1 LVESRHQDHQ
11 VKGDLKMQKR
21 FSEEQIVS
29 ILREAETGD
38 RSIGEVCRA
47 HSVSESA
54 FYRWRHH
61 YGGMQLP
68 EVKRLKDLEK
78 ENARLKRLL
87 ADRCLEVDAMKD
99 VLAKNC

>member
-1 LVESRHQDHQ
+1 
-11 VKGDLKMQKR
+11 MQKR
-21 FSEEQIVS
+21 FTEEQIVS

-47 HSVSESA
+47 HGVSESA

-61 YGGMQLP
+61 HGGMQLP

>member
-1 LVESRHQDHQ
+1 
-11 VKGDLKMQKR
+11 MQKR
-21 FSEEQIVS
+21 FSEEQIVG
-29 ILREAETGD
+29 ILREAERGD
-38 RSIGEVCRA
+38 RSIGEVCRT

-54 FYRWRHH
+54 FYRWRNY

-87 ADRCLEVDAMKD
+87 ADRCLEVER
-99 VLAKNC
+99 

>member
-1 LVESRHQDHQ
+1 
-11 VKGDLKMQKR
+11 MQKR

-68 EVKRLKDLEK
+68 GCPLGGSSG
-78 ENARLKRLL
+78 
-87 ADRCLEVDAMKD
+87 
-99 VLAKNC
+99 

>member
-1 LVESRHQDHQ
+1 
-11 VKGDLKMQKR
+11 MQKR
-21 FSEEQIVS
+21 LSEEQIVE
-29 ILREAETGD
+29 ILRDAESGERTV
-38 RSIGEVCRA
+38 SEVCRA
-47 HSVSESA
+47 YNVSESA

-61 YGGMQLP
+61 YGGMQLS

-87 ADRCLEVDAMKD
+87 AERCLEIDVIKD

>member
-1 LVESRHQDHQ
+1 
-11 VKGDLKMQKR
+11 MQKR
-21 FSEEQIVS
+21 FSEEQIVG
-29 ILREAETGD
+29 ILREAERGD
-38 RSIGEVCRA
+38 RSIGEVCRAHSVRA

-99 VLAKNC
+99 VIAKNC

>member
-1 LVESRHQDHQ
+1 
-11 VKGDLKMQKR
+11 MQKR
-21 FSEEQIVS
+21 FSEEQIVA

>member
-1 LVESRHQDHQ
+1 
-11 VKGDLKMQKR
+11 MQKR
-21 FSEEQIVS
+21 FSEEQIVAL
-29 ILREAETGD
+29 LREAERGD

-47 HSVSESA
+47 HNVSESV
-54 FYRWRHH
+54 FYRWRAH

-87 ADRCLEVDAMKD
+87 AERCLEIDVIKD

>member
-1 LVESRHQDHQ
+1 
-11 VKGDLKMQKR
+11 MQKR
-21 FSEEQIVS
+21 FSQEQIVAL
-29 ILREAETGD
+29 LREAERGD

-47 HSVSESA
+47 HNVSESA
-54 FYRWRHH
+54 FYRWRTH

-87 ADRCLEVDAMKD
+87 AERCLEIDVIKD

>member
-1 LVESRHQDHQ
+1 
-11 VKGDLKMQKR
+11 MQKR
-21 FSEEQIVS
+21 FSEEQIVA
-29 ILREAETGD
+29 ILREAERGD

-47 HSVSESA
+47 HGISQNT

-61 YGGMQLP
+61 YGGMQLS
-68 EVKRLKDLEK
+68 EVKRLKELEK

-99 VLAKNC
+99 VLSKNC

>member
-1 LVESRHQDHQ
+1 
-11 VKGDLKMQKR
+11 MQKR
-21 FSEEQIVS
+21 FSEEQIVE
-29 ILREAETGD
+29 ILREAETGE

-47 HSVSESA
+47 HGIA
-54 FYRWRHH
+54 QNTFYRWRHH

-68 EVKRLKDLEK
+68 EVKRLKELEK

-87 ADRCLEVDAMKD
+87 AERCLEIDVIKD